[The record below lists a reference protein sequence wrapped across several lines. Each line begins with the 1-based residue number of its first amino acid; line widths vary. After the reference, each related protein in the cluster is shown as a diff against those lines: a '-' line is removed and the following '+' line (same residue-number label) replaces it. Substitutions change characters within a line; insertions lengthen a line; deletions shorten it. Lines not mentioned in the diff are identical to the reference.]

1 LHTDVVRHVRP
12 PAAARQCAMSHAC
25 SVSRRELSAP
35 VVHGR
40 RQLRRPPREV
50 CARAVTGQRTES
62 VIAGRHAK
70 VLRRRSTSQHGHPP
84 SRPQRSYLAASY
96 IAAQRSYVA
105 AQRDNG
111 GVGRNPARLGTA
123 RNERHWAGMAA
134 DPNLLRQERA
144 EAARGALALRRT
156 AHISPGGGRGVGVG
170 GGRRLAA
177 LLRLRRQR
185 PRRER
190 WLVVGWRRASCDGPA
205 RRKALQPGGKT
216 WHDTLPG
223 VATGR
228 QRGTTLCQALQPGG
242 NMACCKRAE
251 TWHDTLR
258 HAMAGSLRL
267 DRPQCAHR
275 SAAHRSTHRRG
286 AQPSHCHTMP
296 SGACVRRSAKR
307 CRSVHTRACQ
317 CRTQYSEY
325 PV

>member
-1 LHTDVVRHVRP
+1 MR
-12 PAAARQCAMSHAC
+12 MSHAC

-35 VVHGR
+35 VGHGR

-50 CARAVTGQRTES
+50 CARAVTGQRTEP

-96 IAAQRSYVA
+96 VAAQRSYVA
-105 AQRDNG
+105 AQRSD
-111 GVGRNPARLGTA
+111 VAAQRSDVAAQRWPESREARYRA
-123 RNERHWAGMAA
+123 ERTPWEGMAA

-144 EAARGALALRRT
+144 EASRGALALRRT
-156 AHISPGGGRGVGVG
+156 AHISPGVG

-216 WHDTLPG
+216 WHDTL
-223 VATGR
+223 
-228 QRGTTLCQALQPGG
+228 QALQPGG
-242 NMACCKRAE
+242 NVACCNRAA

-267 DRPQCAHR
+267 SGQTAVRPSQRIASHTGEAR
-275 SAAHRSTHRRG
+275 SRRMG
-286 AQPSHCHTMP
+286 IAIPCHPAPASM
-296 SGACVRRSAKR
+296 
-307 CRSVHTRACQ
+307 RSV
-317 CRTQYSEY
+317 
-325 PV
+325 